1 MSDEPPAQDTE
12 AERARFRK
20 EMQRIEALLLSEASL
35 AFTRK
40 ELLHRAFQHRSY
52 IQANDRAVS
61 YERLEFLGDRVLE
74 LYMAEWLYQRD
85 PDADEGTLSKD
96 LAWRVDEVNLA
107 RAGERLQV
115 KRALRLSTSIDRQ
128 EVSDKIVADVVEA
141 LVGAI
146 YLDVGLDAA
155 RRFIEAFIPLQGE
168 PPAEFHSTNELFERC
183 ISLGLSPPQ
192 FIEVAEGPDNKA
204 TWRVECVVGERRT
217 LGRAKR
223 KRDARKEACQAMLLL
238 LSGD

>member
-1 MSDEPPAQDTE
+1 
-12 AERARFRK
+12 
-20 EMQRIEALLLSEASL
+20 
-35 AFTRK
+35 
-40 ELLHRAFQHRSY
+40 
-52 IQANDRAVS
+52 
-61 YERLEFLGDRVLE
+61 LEFLGDRVLE
-74 LYMAEWLYQRD
+74 LCVAEWLYQRD

-115 KRALRLSTSIDRQ
+115 KRALRLSTCIDRQ

-155 RRFIEAFIPLQGE
+155 RHFIEAFIPLQGE

-204 TWRVECVVGERRT
+204 VWRVECVVGERRT